1 MAAMGLLTEEGLAL
15 ACGPRR
21 MGDHALTLAL
31 HVLLLLLLEHLLL
44 SLIHMLHMGVGIGAG
59 R

>member
-1 MAAMGLLTEEGLAL
+1 
-15 ACGPRR
+15 